1 MTNKNWKQ
9 RLALATAFVLVGGS
23 QAIAAV
29 PAAYTTAI
37 EGAVTDATTMG
48 SATLVL
54 LVGLAVVI
62 LLGGLAIK
70 WVKGAKRAS

>member
-1 MTNKNWKQ
+1 MKNWQKN
-9 RLALATAFVLVGGS
+9 AVLVGG
-23 QAIAAV
+23 ALTATGINALAAV

-37 EGAVTDATTMG
+37 EGAIADAETMAT
-48 SATLVL
+48 STLVL

-70 WVKGAKRAS
+70 WVKGSRRAT